1 MCSKDIINMF
11 NFVFFNSFNS
21 AVSKGHGNLLQKAAS
36 IPPTFSNSSPEDM
49 LDHALLWW
57 SIGTQDLSGQQ
68 VGRRQLEVNTTGMV
82 NLCKS

>member
-36 IPPTFSNSSPEDM
+36 IPPTFPTLRQKTCSTMPCFGG
-49 LDHALLWW
+49 ALGLKTLAE
-57 SIGTQDLSGQQ
+57 SQLAGESLKSTQLAW
-68 VGRRQLEVNTTGMV
+68 
-82 NLCKS
+82 

>member
-36 IPPTFSNSSPEDM
+36 IPPTFSNSPEDM

-57 SIGTQDLSGQQ
+57 SIGTQDLSGIASWQAKAWRKLQ
-68 VGRRQLEVNTTGMV
+68 HNWHG
-82 NLCKS
+82 KS